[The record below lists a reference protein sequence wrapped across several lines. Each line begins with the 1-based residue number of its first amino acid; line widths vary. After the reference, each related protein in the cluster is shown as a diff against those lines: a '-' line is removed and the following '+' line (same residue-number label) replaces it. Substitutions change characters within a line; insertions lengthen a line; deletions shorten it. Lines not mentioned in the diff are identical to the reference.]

1 MRRRPDGINGVMEF
15 LIARSAMR
23 MKEDGIEF
31 MSLSAAPLAQTRAAP
46 PAPADAADGQQE
58 RQESAVERIL
68 EFLADSLEPVY
79 GFRSLLEFKRKFQ
92 PELVP
97 LIMAYPDAT
106 ALPTVG
112 LALTPR
118 VPAVHVGARPDA
130 RPPLG
135 ALTRRAV
142 GPPGRRPGCGSS
154 GRRCTVV
161 PCSPAAS
168 SLVAAARPDPALL
181 VAESRHG

>member
-1 MRRRPDGINGVMEF
+1 MVGWTLDFMRRRPDGINGVMEF

-31 MSLSAAPLAQTRAAP
+31 MSLSAAPLAQTRAASTSSST
-46 PAPADAADGQQE
+46 AGEQADAGAGAE

-112 LALTPR
+112 LALTRAYLPSTSVR
-118 VPAVHVGARPDA
+118 D
-130 RPPLG
+130 
-135 ALTRRAV
+135 LTRVLR
-142 GPPGRRPGCGSS
+142 S
-154 GRRCTVV
+154 
-161 PCSPAAS
+161 
-168 SLVAAARPDPALL
+168 AR
-181 VAESRHG
+181 